1 MTHETTSADGFMQ
14 STEPPVYTLAEGRP
28 VHDPTSSVVLRGPKV
43 RGGGLA
49 LLEDT
54 QLIET
59 LAHFPRERI
68 PERFNRIPLS
78 VNFTDSIIESYT
90 QKLLEPGVNSNALTM

>member
-1 MTHETTSADGFMQ
+1 
-14 STEPPVYTLAEGRP
+14 
-28 VHDPTSSVVLRGPKV
+28 VLRGPKV

-54 QLIET
+54 QLLET

-68 PERFNRIPLS
+68 PERFVMLLGK
-78 VNFTDSIIESYT
+78 ES
-90 QKLLEPGVNSNALTM
+90 LH

>member
-1 MTHETTSADGFMQ
+1 MKQRCIHWLKVSFRYLLPMYMTDR
-14 STEPPVYTLAEGRP
+14 LKGRP
-28 VHDPTSSVVLRGPKV
+28 VQDPTTQTVLRGSPL

-68 PERFNRIPLS
+68 PER
-78 VNFTDSIIESYT
+78 
-90 QKLLEPGVNSNALTM
+90 

>member
-1 MTHETTSADGFMQ
+1 MIDADQNVLRSIPKRLSTRLLKVLISVTFPVPKLMTV
-14 STEPPVYTLAEGRP
+14 PGRP
-28 VHDPTSSVVLRGPKV
+28 VHDPTAQTVLRGSPL

-49 LLEDT
+49 LLADT

-68 PERFNRIPLS
+68 PERYAVQEPHQ
-78 VNFTDSIIESYT
+78 SYH
-90 QKLLEPGVNSNALTM
+90 

>member
-1 MTHETTSADGFMQ
+1 M
-14 STEPPVYTLAEGRP
+14 YTLAEGMP
-28 VHDPTSSVVLRGPKV
+28 VQDPTSSVVLRGPKV

-49 LLEDT
+49 LLADT

-68 PERFNRIPLS
+68 PERYGLPSRQLQHN
-78 VNFTDSIIESYT
+78 
-90 QKLLEPGVNSNALTM
+90 

>member
-1 MTHETTSADGFMQ
+1 MASKAANGAGEMTEA
-14 STEPPVYTLAEGRP
+14 PVYTLAEGKP

-59 LAHFPRERI
+59 LTNFPRERI
-68 PERFNRIPLS
+68 PER
-78 VNFTDSIIESYT
+78 
-90 QKLLEPGVNSNALTM
+90 

>member
-1 MTHETTSADGFMQ
+1 MSQVSISHASTRVLHNKLTVETQ
-14 STEPPVYTLAEGRP
+14 STEPPIYTLAEGKP
-28 VHDPTSSVVLRGPKV
+28 VQDPTSSVVLRGPKV
-43 RGGGLA
+43 RGGALA

-68 PERFNRIPLS
+68 PERYCFLVYS
-78 VNFTDSIIESYT
+78 GLFMVEY
-90 QKLLEPGVNSNALTM
+90 

>member
-1 MTHETTSADGFMQ
+1 MQ

-28 VHDPTSSVVLRGPKV
+28 VHDPTSSVVLRGLEV

-59 LAHFPRERI
+59 LAYFFPRERG
-68 PERFNRIPLS
+68 FLKGS
-78 VNFTDSIIESYT
+78 VEF
-90 QKLLEPGVNSNALTM
+90 P

>member
-1 MTHETTSADGFMQ
+1 MQ

-28 VHDPTSSVVLRGPKV
+28 VQDPTSSVVLRGPKV

-68 PERFNRIPLS
+68 PERFSRTPSSATLADI
-78 VNFTDSIIESYT
+78 IIELYT
-90 QKLLEPGVNSNALTM
+90 PRLLELGVSSNVLMM

>member
-1 MTHETTSADGFMQ
+1 MD
-14 STEPPVYTLAEGRP
+14 GRP
-28 VHDPTSSVVLRGPKV
+28 APDPSAAVELRGSKPK
-43 RGGGLA
+43 GGALS

-68 PERFNRIPLS
+68 PER
-78 VNFTDSIIESYT
+78 
-90 QKLLEPGVNSNALTM
+90 

>member
-1 MTHETTSADGFMQ
+1 MSP
-14 STEPPVYTLAEGRP
+14 STITDPPPQVYTLAEGRP
-28 VHDPTSSVVLRGPKV
+28 VHDPTTSTILSGTTQ

-49 LLEDT
+49 LLQDT

-68 PERFNRIPLS
+68 PERYVALSLRKKLSKAYQQLFHFIKFN
-78 VNFTDSIIESYT
+78 ES
-90 QKLLEPGVNSNALTM
+90 